1 MPHPLIAFP
10 FVSYAGM
17 LVSLDVVKAGGQGKA
32 AAQAPSIGRFE
43 ETAVRSFAFLGFEW
57 HRLLAVSILLLV
69 DWLTVLGSLAVVW
82 LLRDQTIRQLLPQYS
97 ALYPFPIYLK
107 NLYLLLP
114 WIIAFAEAGLYTRRT
129 LFWGEARRVIR
140 ACSLAALFAIFLTF
154 VAHPA
159 QQLSRLVIAGMWFL
173 TLFTVP
179 LVRYNTKRALLAL
192 GLWGKRVLIL
202 GAGETGAHV
211 YERIRA
217 NPALGYDAV
226 AFADDDPQK
235 IGQIWSGLPVRGPLA
250 TVPGLIRELGV
261 RDVVVAMPRL
271 PRERL
276 LHVISTCEGH
286 VESIR
291 VVPDVFG
298 LATVGVETEDL
309 DGMLLLNMR
318 WNLAKPW
325 NLALKRLFDLV
336 LASATAV
343 VLAPLLAL
351 TALAIR
357 LDSRGPALFVQNRLG
372 RRWRQFPCL
381 KFRTMYLDNDQP
393 LQEHLAHDAGARAEW
408 KQFAKLK
415 SFDPR
420 VTRVG
425 HILRRLSLDELPQ
438 LFNVLRGDM
447 SLVGPRPYLPS
458 ETQRMGDFVETILK
472 APPGLTGLWQV
483 SGRNQLTFDQ
493 RLRLDE
499 YYVRNWS
506 LWMDIIVLVKTI
518 STLLQR
524 RGAF

>member
-1 MPHPLIAFP
+1 L
-10 FVSYAGM
+10 
-17 LVSLDVVKAGGQGKA
+17 
-32 AAQAPSIGRFE
+32 
-43 ETAVRSFAFLGFEW
+43 LGFEW
-57 HRLLAVSILLLV
+57 RSLIAVTTLVLV
-69 DWLTVLGSLAVVW
+69 DWFTVLGCLALAW
-82 LLRDQTIRQLLPQYS
+82 TLREGPVSRLSHTLTP
-97 ALYPFPIYLK
+97 LYPFPTYLRD
-107 NLYLLLP
+107 LYFLLP
-114 WIIAFAEAGLYTRRT
+114 WVLAFAEAGLYTRRA
-129 LFWGEARRVIR
+129 LFWEEARQAIR
-140 ACSLAALFAIFLTF
+140 ACTLAALFAVFISFA
-154 VAHPA
+154 VHSADEI
-159 QQLSRLVIAGMWFL
+159 SRLVIFGTWLLSLLA
-173 TLFTVP
+173 VP
-179 LVRYNTKRALLAL
+179 LVRYNAKRLLVAA
-192 GLWGKRVLIL
+192 GIWSKRVLIL
-202 GAGETGAHV
+202 GAGEVGGQV

-226 AFADDDPQK
+226 AFVDDDPQK
-235 IGQIWSGLPVRGPLA
+235 IGQVWSGLPVRGPLA

-261 RDVVVAMPRL
+261 RDVVIAMPRL

-291 VVPDVFG
+291 VVPDMFG

-309 DGMLLLNMR
+309 DGLLLLNMR
-318 WNLAKPW
+318 WSLAKPW
-325 NLALKRLFDLV
+325 NLALKRAFDMIV
-336 LASATAV
+336 ATAAGI

-351 TALAIR
+351 AALAIR
-357 LDSRGPALFVQNRLG
+357 LDSPGPALFVQNRLG
-372 RRWRQFPCL
+372 RRWRQFRCL
-381 KFRTMYLDNDQP
+381 KFRTMYVDNDRR
-393 LQEHLAHDAGARAEW
+393 LREHLAHDAGARAEW

-425 HILRRLSLDELPQ
+425 RILRRLSLDELPQ

-458 ETQRMGDFVETILK
+458 ETQRMGYFAETILK
-472 APPGLTGLWQV
+472 APPGLTGLWQA

-518 STLLQR
+518 SAVLQR
-524 RGAF
+524 QGAF